1 MANDKRLTQP
11 MLLNTKILG
20 KIFMSIFNKLFTTN
34 RTDNPSDITGYFA
47 SLFIGEEQVLFVG
60 LFSDGTVNRMGTGSL
75 ENLEKDMFI
84 GKTSPDVF
92 EIVKKMI
99 SNDLLKWFNS
109 QHSDPAAKGMPCK
122 LTLGFKQRDGKEL
135 ISIWQYGSE
144 SMSPPPE
151 VYEFL
156 LKSIEFTNPW
166 YEERKRA
173 TKS

>member
-1 MANDKRLTQP
+1 
-11 MLLNTKILG
+11 
-20 KIFMSIFNKLFTTN
+20 MSVFKKLFTTN
-34 RTDNPSDITGYFA
+34 RTDNPADITGFFT
-47 SLFIGEEQVLFVG
+47 SLFMGEEQVLFIG
-60 LFSDGTVNRMGTGSL
+60 LFGDGTINRMGTGSL

-84 GKTSPDVF
+84 GKTFPDVF
-92 EIVKKMI
+92 EDLKKMI
-99 SNDLLKWFNS
+99 SSDLLQWFNS
-109 QHSDPAAKGMPCK
+109 QHSDPASKGMPCK
-122 LTLGFKQRDGKEL
+122 LTLGLKQRDGKEL

-144 SMSPPPE
+144 STSPPPE

>member
-1 MANDKRLTQP
+1 
-11 MLLNTKILG
+11 
-20 KIFMSIFNKLFTTN
+20 MSIFKKLFTNN
-34 RTDNPSDITGYFA
+34 RTENPADITGYYGSF
-47 SLFIGEEQVLFVG
+47 FIGEEQVLFIG
-60 LFSDGTVNRMGTGSL
+60 LFSDGTINRMGTGSF
-75 ENLEKDMFI
+75 NNIEKDMFI
-84 GKTSPDVF
+84 GKTSPDIF
-92 EIVKKMI
+92 EGLKKMI

-109 QHSDPAAKGMPCK
+109 QHSDPAPKGMPCK
-122 LTLGFKQRDGKEL
+122 LTLGLKQRDGKEL

-156 LKSIEFTNPW
+156 LKSIEITNPW